1 MNEWK
6 FQMRRRKRGV
16 HCTTGPGYRDAAGV
30 FHYGG
35 RLCGC
40 GVRQPPSKGKK
51 TRIVKRTMARE
62 LARTVRA
69 MRAMDSLEE
78 TDRG

>member
-16 HCTTGPGYRDAAGV
+16 HCTTGPGYRDVDGV

-40 GVRQPPSKGKK
+40 GYRQPPSKGEKM
-51 TRIVKRTMARE
+51 RIVKRTMARDLEKE
-62 LARTVRA
+62 LRNFGG
-69 MRAMDSLEE
+69 
-78 TDRG
+78 TDCG